1 MRAGRLRRAAEGVA
15 GVPRTKPASQRR
27 AELLDGA
34 RLVFVAK
41 GVAAAT
47 LEDITSAAG
56 VSKGLFWQ
64 YFRSKDDLVAAL
76 QQEYAEQFARA
87 VRAAVARVPEWPG
100 KLDACVQACFDQF
113 QAEKDLHD
121 VLFRH
126 PAGVTGHPGHEPAH
140 NALVEAIRELLAG
153 GAAAGAFDVAHP
165 EVAAYLLYAAM
176 HAFDPA
182 FRGISQTPDEQLV
195 SATQQLFRRAVGAAE
210 QFEPRTA

>member
-1 MRAGRLRRAAEGVA
+1 M
-15 GVPRTKPASQRR
+15 PRTKPASQRR
-27 AELLDGA
+27 AELLDAA

-47 LEDITSAAG
+47 MEEITSAAG

-76 QQEYAEQFARA
+76 QQEYAERFAQA
-87 VRAAVARVPEWPG
+87 VRAAVAQVPDWPG
-100 KLDACVQACFDQF
+100 RLDACVQACFDQF

-126 PAGVTGHPGHEPAH
+126 PAHGSDRPGRDPAH
-140 NALVEAIRELLAG
+140 NALVEAIRELLAD
-153 GAAAGAFDVAHP
+153 GATAGDFDIANP
-165 EVAAYLLYAAM
+165 EATAYLLYAAM

-182 FRGISQTPDEQLV
+182 FRGSDQTPDEHLV
-195 SATQQLFRRAVGAAE
+195 GAAQQLFRRAVGAA
-210 QFEPRTA
+210 

>member
-1 MRAGRLRRAAEGVA
+1 M
-15 GVPRTKPASQRR
+15 PRTKPASQRR

-34 RLVFVAK
+34 RSVFVAK

-64 YFRSKDDLVAAL
+64 YFRSKDELVEAL
-76 QQEYAEQFARA
+76 QQEYTEQFARA
-87 VRAAVARVPEWPG
+87 VRAAVAQVPDWPG

-126 PAGVTGHPGHEPAH
+126 PERATADLSREPAH
-140 NALVEAIRELLAG
+140 NVLVEAIRALLTD
-153 GAAAGAFDVAHP
+153 GAAAGAFDIADP
-165 EVAAYLLYAAM
+165 EPLAYLLYATM

-182 FRGISQTPDEQLV
+182 FRGSTRTPDDQLV
-195 SATQQLFRRAVGAAE
+195 HAARQLFRRAVGGPGPAA
-210 QFEPRTA
+210 AN